1 MECRPLEI
9 TVTSAKDL
17 KDVDVFGK
25 MDVYCIVSIKGDPYK
40 SKQKQQT
47 HVHKDSGPNPLWNF
61 PMKFTIDEAAAQQ
74 HRLKIKFKLRA
85 KRMMGDKDVGVVVVP
100 VKELLDAKDRKGLLS
115 YAVKT
120 PAGKMK
126 GTLNFSFNFGEI
138 FNAPTP
144 AKTLDKCGQDMVE
157 PKGGISM
164 VAKPSAY
171 LNKVVKIRHSP
182 KDDWK
187 DRIFD

>member
-9 TVTSAKDL
+9 TVTSAKD
-17 KDVDVFGK
+17 VNVFGK

-47 HVHKDSGPNPLWNF
+47 HVHKDSGPNSLWNF

-85 KRMMGDKDVGVVVVP
+85 KRMMGDKDVGVVVLP
-100 VKELLDAKDRKGLLS
+100 VKDLLDAKDRKGILS

-120 PAGKMK
+120 SWEDER
-126 GTLNFSFNFGEI
+126 N
-138 FNAPTP
+138 
-144 AKTLDKCGQDMVE
+144 TLDKCGQDMVE

-171 LNKVVKIRHSP
+171 LNRVVKIRHSP
-182 KDDWK
+182 TDDGKDTV
-187 DRIFD
+187 FD